1 MIGKR
6 IISIH
11 HFKRLVGTEEREALY
26 VDYGLAVSH
35 CFVYYDANKNLIAIM
50 SRSCYHKMPSKFD
63 NYASLDCYD
72 MMKKHMDTH
81 KYIYILHAAKAHDSE
96 PVLNGNI
103 VLMPRNFTENY
114 EKFVTDNR
122 KFLSSILSGAIH
134 HDVLMYLYSMTNDS
148 RNLFL
153 WAGNLIIKRG
163 MRLSIIRTLL
173 SWDERYGYMSKNLKK
188 GSITAYTGGRDS
200 IMELMAE
207 MYQLRRE
214 KRMASVVNT
223 FNTVQKKKLK
233 EYKFTKDDYVAMSI
247 FSRLSLKKRQNFI
260 RKMSTV
266 EDPAEIMRNM
276 SVLTSITF
284 PWNKKEFIDYIT
296 NDDSMKY
303 KIVAEGENFILLVVE
318 DFDTVK
324 KLGKN
329 TNWCISK
336 NKSYWNRYSDSSTAG
351 SDVRQ
356 FMLFDFSKK
365 EDDDFSVVGFT
376 SMFDAGITYAHN
388 FINRSIL
395 SNGQSCMPDNVSLH
409 SCIAAEM
416 SKPRDIIGILKSH
429 GIPLSKVMSF
439 EKSLFAWNRESVM
452 AFLGRI
458 FADDEYEILSDK
470 GDKFAFVTESPNV
483 AYFLGRR
490 FMEKN
495 DKNTWGWKKI
505 VFVDLT
511 VEEDSPERLMY
522 AQIYFN
528 VESFEEQL
536 DCFYSANETPTSITF
551 KEALKEYGINE
562 NIICRCVTKLDVFK
576 DAFKSY
582 DIATSDEMLNDDEV
596 RKWLCVEASTHVDN
610 GWVMR
615 TIIESVTYYQ
625 SFDYIDMLH
634 RHGLTVEDYLTK
646 NGVNEF
652 VERMIVWLIHRYGP
666 AFDESPVS
674 MGAYTSFLNGERIG
688 DVEVAKK
695 CVLIKALSIMMDTAK
710 TKCLHEEILIR
721 IVSNGYARRGTINV
735 LVTEVLKRLK
745 SWDEISDS
753 CFKVLISY
761 AANECDMGWLIKD
774 VKERIPESK
783 EKLRIMS
790 EHGVMAKSAA
800 N

>member
-11 HFKRLVGTEEREALY
+11 HFKRLVGAEEREALY
-26 VDYGLAVSH
+26 VDCGAPVSH
-35 CFVYYDANKNLIAIM
+35 CFVYYDAKKSIIVIM
-50 SRSCYHKMPSKFD
+50 SSSCYHKTPF
-63 NYASLDCYD
+63 NLEGYEGLGCYD
-72 MMKKHMDTH
+72 MMEKHIDTH
-81 KYIYILHAAKAHDSE
+81 RYVFIYHASKAHDHE
-96 PVLNGNI
+96 PLMNGKI
-103 VLMPRNFTENY
+103 ILMPRNFTENY

-122 KFLSSILSGAIH
+122 KFLSSVLSGAIH

-188 GSITAYTGGRDS
+188 GSITAYTGGRES

-223 FNTVQKKKLK
+223 FNTTQKKKLK
-233 EYKFTKDDYVAMSI
+233 EYKFSMDDYIAMSI

-260 RKMSTV
+260 KKMSTV
-266 EDPAEIMRNM
+266 EDPAEIMRHM
-276 SVLTSITF
+276 SVLTSVTF
-284 PWNKKEFIDYIT
+284 PWNKKDFLDYIS
-296 NDDSMKY
+296 NDESMKY
-303 KIVAEGENFILLVVE
+303 KIVEEGENFILLVVE

-336 NKSYWNRYSDSSTAG
+336 NKSYWNRYSDSATAG

-365 EDDDFSVVGFT
+365 EDDDFSIVGFT
-376 SMFDAGITYAHN
+376 SMFDSGITYAHN

-395 SNGQSCMPDNVSLH
+395 SSHQSCMPTNVHLH
-409 SCIAAEM
+409 SCITANK

-439 EKSLFAWNRESVM
+439 EKSLFAWNRESIM

-470 GDKFAFVTESPNV
+470 GDKFAFVTENPNV
-483 AYFLGRR
+483 AYFLGRK

-495 DKNTWGWKKI
+495 EKKDWGWKKI

-511 VEEDSPERLMY
+511 AEEDSPERLMY
-522 AQIYFN
+522 AQMYFD

-536 DCFYSANETPTSITF
+536 DCFYSANETAPSITF
-551 KEALKEYGINE
+551 TEALKEYGINE
-562 NIICRCVTKLDVFK
+562 NIMCRCVTKLDVFK
-576 DAFKSY
+576 DAFKTY
-582 DIATSDEMLNDDEV
+582 DIAKLDEMLNDEEV
-596 RKWLCVEASTHVDN
+596 RKWFCGEASTRTDY
-610 GWVMR
+610 GWVVKA
-615 TIIESVTYYQ
+615 IIESVTYYQ

-634 RHGLTVEDYLTK
+634 RHGLTVEDYLAK
-646 NGVNEF
+646 RNLSDF
-652 VERMIVWLIHRYGP
+652 VDRMMAWLLHGFGH
-666 AFDESPVS
+666 AFDESPIS
-674 MGAYTSFLNGERIG
+674 MGAYNSFLRGETIG

-695 CVLIKALSIMMDTAK
+695 CVVIKALSIMMDNAK
-710 TKCLHEEILIR
+710 TKVLHEEILIR
-721 IVSNGYARRGTINV
+721 VISGGYGRRGTINV
-735 LVTEVLKRLK
+735 LVSEVSKRLK

-753 CFKVLISY
+753 CFKLLLQYS
-761 AANECDMGWLIKD
+761 
-774 VKERIPESK
+774 VKENIGWFVKEVKGRMPEGEK
-783 EKLRIMS
+783 KLRIMS
-790 EHGVMAKSAA
+790 ECGVMAKSAT